1 MIKHPSIK
9 ADSSCKDTKKKGNN
23 EERMKKVWNFVS
35 EIYEI
40 MCYIIK
46 L

>member
-23 EERMKKVWNFVS
+23 EERRKKVWKS
-35 EIYEI
+35 ERKKY
-40 MCYIIK
+40 K
-46 L
+46 N